1 MPFANM
7 APPEIKI
14 ILKANEVNMKKSLSK
29 TRKYHYILYIV
40 PILSILTVLKT
51 SALTYQSDTNIDF
64 TINPTISMTLS
75 GDLIIDNLTPGS
87 SSDSNI
93 IEVGVSTN
101 ASHGYYLSAT
111 VGSSST
117 DTNLTNSDNSNYT
130 FTNLSSNASS
140 LSNFSDNEWGYS
152 YSTDGGTNWI
162 SGSQGSTL
170 SGYNGLPLDG
180 NDSGATG
187 ITLVDTTTPLATNQ
201 VKFKIGAKASNA
213 QASGTY
219 TNTINFYAITRQ
231 APITFDDAFAAAGK
245 TKYLGYYKMQDMDST
260 ICSATEVYDEL
271 GQTKL
276 IDIRDNKIY
285 WITKLQDNNCWMTQ
299 NLDLDLT
306 SGVAL
311 TSETTDLTTSGT
323 APYIEGYSNDNG
335 VISWTPQDWT
345 ATATSGGGSV
355 SATTRTPAGTSF
367 SNWVNGSTAEGA
379 DQYKDGYIHPLS
391 ADPGNWYQT
400 GTYFN
405 SEACNYLTDN
415 CSNFSTASFVANGT
429 HGHVG
434 NYYNWTAVIASNDS
448 YGATGSQ
455 HNSICPKGWRLPV
468 NGEYGILN
476 IKYNGGLINEG
487 GQGRDEGLFDAPLYL
502 TRAGLINGGLLR
514 SSGYNG
520 YYWSSTAYN
529 SAGVS
534 SLNFYSTYVNPAH
547 NLSRWYGFSLR
558 CLARD

>member
-1 MPFANM
+1 MK
-7 APPEIKI
+7 IKHSIIAI
-14 ILKANEVNMKKSLSK
+14 ILAAINLIAVNQ
-29 TRKYHYILYIV
+29 V
-40 PILSILTVLKT
+40 
-51 SALTYQSDTNIDF
+51 SALTYESDTNVDF
-64 TINPTISMTLS
+64 TINPTISMTVS

-111 VGSSST
+111 VGSNNT
-117 DTNLTNSDNSNYT
+117 DTNLTNSENSNYK
-130 FTNLSSNASS
+130 FSNLSSNASS

-162 SGSQGSTL
+162 SGSQGSTT

-187 ITLVDTTTPLATNQ
+187 ITLVDATTPLATNQ
-201 VKFKIGAKASNA
+201 VKFKIGAKASNT

-219 TNTINFYAITRQ
+219 TNTINFYAITHQ
-231 APITFDDAFAAAGK
+231 APLTMEDAFATAGK

-276 IDIRDNKIY
+276 IDVRDNKIY
-285 WITKLQDNNCWMTQ
+285 WVTKLQDNNCWMTQ

-311 TSETTDLTTSGT
+311 TSDTTDLKVSGSG
-323 APYIEGYSNDNG
+323 PYVAGYSNSGG

-345 ATATSGGGSV
+345 ATSTSGGGSV
-355 SATTRTPAGTSF
+355 SATTRTPTGTSF
-367 SNWVNGSTAEGA
+367 ANWVNGTDAAGA
-379 DQYKDGYIHPLS
+379 DQYKDGYVHPLS
-391 ADPGNWYQT
+391 ANPGDWYQT

-405 SEACNYLTDN
+405 SSYCNYLGET
-415 CSNFSTASFVANGT
+415 CSNFSTTPFATNTT

-434 NYYNWTAVIASNDS
+434 NYYNWTASIASNDS
-448 YGATGSQ
+448 YGTNSGNQ
-455 HNSICPKGWRLPV
+455 QNSICPKGWTLPI
-468 NGEYGILN
+468 NGEYGTLN
-476 IKYNGGLINEG
+476 NIYNGGLTG
-487 GQGRDEGLFDAPLYL
+487 SGDHGRDRGLFNAPLYL
-502 TRAGLINGGLLR
+502 VRAGNVVGGSLNNAG
-514 SSGYNG
+514 GYAD
-520 YYWSSTAYN
+520 YWSSTVN
-529 SAGVS
+529 GSADARSLYFS
-534 SLNFYSTYVNPAH
+534 SIYVNPA
-547 NLSRWYGFSLR
+547 NYNRRWNGFSLR
-558 CLARD
+558 CLASN